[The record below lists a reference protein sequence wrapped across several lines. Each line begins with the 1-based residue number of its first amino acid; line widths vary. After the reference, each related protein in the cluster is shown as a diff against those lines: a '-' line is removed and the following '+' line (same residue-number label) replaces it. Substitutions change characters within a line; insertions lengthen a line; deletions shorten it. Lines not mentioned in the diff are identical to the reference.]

1 VTTRKKPAPARGR
14 KKAAMPGA
22 KSAARPAARQAKP
35 LVSKRAEQSERTRA
49 RILDVAEDLLGQHGF
64 YGTTIRQVAQ
74 LADVDTALLHY
85 YFDSKQG
92 LFDAVFLRRA
102 TIINSERLDALNKY
116 EKKAGGNIAL
126 EGVIEAFL
134 DPVLEWIAKGGKG
147 WRNYFAIL
155 AQVNATPNW
164 GTGVMV
170 KYFDPV
176 IHRLIGLVQK
186 TLPDA
191 DPVDLY
197 WAYHNLSGALTL
209 TLGTTGRI
217 DRLSNG
223 LCRSDDV
230 EALRP
235 RMIVYAVAGFRAVCV
250 PQPKKRK
257 TR

>member
-1 VTTRKKPAPARGR
+1 VTTSKKPARAGTMKRAAPAT
-14 KKAAMPGA
+14 KPSPKA
-22 KSAARPAARQAKP
+22 QAQS
-35 LVSKRAEQSERTRA
+35 SKRAEQSERTRA

-64 YGTTIRQVAQ
+64 YGTTIREVAKITE
-74 LADVDTALLHY
+74 VDTALLHY

-102 TIINSERLDALNKY
+102 TIINSERLEALDAY
-116 EKKAGGNIAL
+116 EKRVGKHVEV
-126 EGVIEAFL
+126 EGAIEAFL
-134 DPVLEWIAKGGKG
+134 NPVLDWIAKGGKG
-147 WRNYFAIL
+147 WRNYFAIV
-155 AQVNATPNW
+155 AQVNATPIW
-164 GTGVMV
+164 GTAVMV

-176 IHRLIGLVQK
+176 IQRLIALVQK
-186 TLPDA
+186 ALPDA
-191 DPVDLY
+191 KPVDLY

-235 RMIVYAVAGFRAVCV
+235 RMIAYAAAGFHAVCA
-250 PQPKKRK
+250 PQPKQRK
-257 TR
+257 KK

>member
-1 VTTRKKPAPARGR
+1 VTTRKKPARAGIT
-14 KKAAMPGA
+14 KKAALPSKAAA
-22 KSAARPAARQAKP
+22 KAKP
-35 LVSKRAEQSERTRA
+35 QPTKRAEQSERTRA

-64 YGTTIRQVAQ
+64 YGTTIREVAKV
-74 LADVDTALLHY
+74 ADVDTALLHY

-102 TIINSERLDALNKY
+102 TIINSERLDALDAY
-116 EKKAGGNIAL
+116 EKAAGKQVEV
-126 EGVIEAFL
+126 EGAIEAFL
-134 DPVLEWIAKGGKG
+134 DPVLDWIAKGGKG
-147 WRNYFAIL
+147 WRNYFAIV
-155 AQVNATPNW
+155 AQVNATPIW

-176 IHRLIGLVQK
+176 IQRLIALVQK
-186 TLPDA
+186 ALPDA
-191 DPVDLY
+191 KPVDLY

-235 RMIVYAVAGFRAVCV
+235 RMIAYAAAGFHAVCV
-250 PQPKKRK
+250 PQPKKHK
-257 TR
+257 KK

>member
-1 VTTRKKPAPARGR
+1 MR
-14 KKAAMPGA
+14 
-22 KSAARPAARQAKP
+22 
-35 LVSKRAEQSERTRA
+35 E
-49 RILDVAEDLLGQHGF
+49 
-64 YGTTIRQVAQ
+64 VAQ
-74 LADVDTALLHY
+74 LAEVDTALLHY

-102 TIINSERLDALNKY
+102 NVINNDRLEALDAY
-116 EKKAGGNIAL
+116 EKKAGRNIAV
-126 EGVIEAFL
+126 EGAIQAFL
-134 DPVLEWIAKGGKG
+134 DPVLDWLAKGGKG
-147 WRNYFAIL
+147 WRNYFAIV
-155 AQVNATPNW
+155 AQVNATPIW
-164 GTGVMV
+164 GTAVMV

-176 IHRLIGLVQK
+176 IHRLIALVHK
-186 TLPDA
+186 ALPDA
-191 DPVDLY
+191 DPADLY

-235 RMIVYAVAGFRAVCV
+235 RMIAYAAAGFRAVCV

-257 TR
+257 SR